1 MAIFSLFAF
10 LTVVAAYL
18 RVFPRELG
26 FSASPPG
33 EDKKNRTIMARLFP
47 LFSILVIAL
56 WGCGNGGVDGSD
68 GPRSA
73 ALRAAQV
80 SAGDFHTCA
89 RVDGTVECWGDN
101 SSGQLGDGTGAGRLF
116 PVAVAGVSTAT
127 RISSGGQHTC
137 ALLSDGTVACWGA
150 NASGQLGNGNT
161 TGSLTPVAVSGVTDA
176 LSISAGSTHTCAL
189 ISNGTIRCWG
199 RNIFGELGNGSNQ
212 GSSLPVAVSGITTAA
227 EVAAG
232 GSHTCARLSDGSVRC
247 WGSHALDQLG
257 NTGLITGSS
266 SNTPVTVSGLANAV
280 SIEAGTNHTC
290 AVTNTGT
297 VSCWGDNISGH
308 LGGFWTL
315 VATFPLSFRTTS
327 ETPVSVSG
335 LSTAAGAAA
344 GFGHSCAAL
353 STGSVFCWGDNSSGQ
368 LGAASNV
375 GFVPPG
381 GGASTTVTIVP
392 VQAGSIT
399 TAVEVTTGLFHS
411 CARLSNSRVL
421 CWGLNSSGQLGI
433 GDVGGTPFPTEA
445 GG

>member
-1 MAIFSLFAF
+1 MAQLLI
-10 LTVVAAYL
+10 
-18 RVFPRELG
+18 
-26 FSASPPG
+26 
-33 EDKKNRTIMARLFP
+33 
-47 LFSILVIAL
+47 LFSVLITFLL
-56 WGCGNGGVDGSD
+56 GCGGGGGDDSGA
-68 GPRSA
+68 RSA
-73 ALRAAQV
+73 ALQAAQV

-89 RVDGTVECWGDN
+89 RVDGTGASRLTPVTV
-101 SSGQLGDGTGAGRLF
+101 SGI
-116 PVAVAGVSTAT
+116 STAAQ
-127 RISSGGQHTC
+127 ISSGGLHTC
-137 ALLSDGTVACWGA
+137 ALLSNGTVVCWGSST
-150 NASGQLGNGNT
+150 SGQLGNGSN
-161 TGSLTPVAVSGVTDA
+161 TGSLTPVAVSGLTNA
-176 LSISAGSTHTCAL
+176 SAISAGSSHTCAL
-189 ISNGTIRCWG
+189 ITDGTIQCWG
-199 RNIFGELGNGSNQ
+199 RNLFGQLGNGSNQ
-212 GSSLPVAVSGITTAA
+212 NSSTPVAVSGITTATA
-227 EVAAG
+227 VAAG
-232 GSHTCARLSDGSVRC
+232 GGHTCARLSDGSARC

-266 SNTPVTVSGLANAV
+266 SSTPVTVSGLANAV

-297 VSCWGDNISGH
+297 VSCWGDNISGQ

-368 LGAASNV
+368 LGSASNV

-381 GGASTTVTIVP
+381 AGASSTTSIVP

-411 CARLSNSRVL
+411 CARLY
-421 CWGLNSSGQLGI
+421 
-433 GDVGGTPFPTEA
+433 
-445 GG
+445 